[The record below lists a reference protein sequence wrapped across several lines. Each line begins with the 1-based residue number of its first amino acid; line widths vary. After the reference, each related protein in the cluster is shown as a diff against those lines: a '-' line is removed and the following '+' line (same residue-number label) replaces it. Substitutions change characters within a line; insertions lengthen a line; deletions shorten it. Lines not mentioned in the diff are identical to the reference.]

1 MSDAPPPSVPPT
13 PDPGQQ
19 ATPAMP
25 PVEGSP
31 APRFGE
37 FAPVESAQTPAAAA
51 AGQPV
56 MYSGTTTPGA
66 PAAGYDAASAPA
78 QQNPGYPAAGYPQ
91 AQSGYPQQQ
100 GYPQQ
105 PGYSQPSYSQPGYPQ
120 QGYPQAA
127 YPQTAPVYGQPGF
140 GSTPA
145 PKRRTWDVVLTII
158 LLVLGLGGT
167 LLGVLYGIIFSSP
180 ELIDDAFRQQGLGGF
195 DGEVGATPLV
205 LIVSHVVLY
214 LVAAGLSILLLV
226 KKKIAFYI
234 PLIAG
239 VVAAVIFWGALI
251 MLMLSDPDFAATYGR

>member
-1 MSDAPPPSVPPT
+1 
-13 PDPGQQ
+13 
-19 ATPAMP
+19 
-25 PVEGSP
+25 
-31 APRFGE
+31 
-37 FAPVESAQTPAAAA
+37 
-51 AGQPV
+51 
-56 MYSGTTTPGA
+56 
-66 PAAGYDAASAPA
+66 AGYDAASAPA

-105 PGYSQPSYSQPGYPQ
+105 PGYSQPGYPQ

-127 YPQTAPVYGQPGF
+127 YPQVAPVYGQPGF

-214 LVAAGLSILLLV
+214 LVAAGLPILLLV
-226 KKKIAFYI
+226 KKY
-234 PLIAG
+234 
-239 VVAAVIFWGALI
+239 VALLFL
-251 MLMLSDPDFAATYGR
+251 

>member
-19 ATPAMP
+19 ATPAVP

-31 APRFGE
+31 APRYGE

-51 AGQPV
+51 PGQPV

-78 QQNPGYPAAGYPQ
+78 QQNPGYPPAGYPQ
-91 AQSGYPQQQ
+91 AQSGYPQQ
-100 GYPQQ
+100 
-105 PGYSQPSYSQPGYPQ
+105 PGYSQPGYPQ

-127 YPQTAPVYGQPGF
+127 YPPVAPVYGRPGF

-158 LLVLGLGGT
+158 LLVLGL
-167 LLGVLYGIIFSSP
+167 
-180 ELIDDAFRQQGLGGF
+180 
-195 DGEVGATPLV
+195 
-205 LIVSHVVLY
+205 
-214 LVAAGLSILLLV
+214 
-226 KKKIAFYI
+226 
-234 PLIAG
+234 
-239 VVAAVIFWGALI
+239 
-251 MLMLSDPDFAATYGR
+251 